1 MEYFLKKVAHEI
13 YSSYKE
19 NLIDVCVVLPN
30 KRASLFLKKYLA
42 EESSKPIFSPD
53 FLTIEEFISKLSEFE
68 IIDNMLL
75 QFTLYEVHKEIEG
88 SNPKSFEEFL
98 QTSALMISDFNDIDT
113 HMVDAGEIFN
123 FLSETKAIAVWN
135 LGEQELTDF
144 EKRYLTFYRSLIKY
158 YDKFR
163 EKLITNNNAYAGIA
177 YRKVAENIDDILKTV
192 SWEKIIFTGFNALS
206 RSEEI
211 IIKSTLDSGLGEVYW
226 DSDEYYIQDKRQEAG
241 FFLRD
246 YFKQWKL
253 KEINWIDNNI
263 RETEKKINIIGTPK
277 NVSQAKLAGDL
288 LEKSKKSGL
297 KTALILADENL
308 LLPVLNS
315 LPENIENFNVTMGF
329 PFKFTPAYTLGYYW
343 FSLFDDI
350 IEGKENGISAVKLHK
365 NSLINFL
372 QHPYRQWFIKNS
384 LKEQKPELDKLIAS
398 YRFYYSFETLKSF
411 VNLDFAHEA
420 DSTKSEAIII
430 ANLLLNLIKS
440 ISHKISEQNTNE
452 AEELTLTKQLD
463 IIYLQKLKE
472 IIERIL
478 IYSQQESD
486 EISLKAFKTI
496 FQRLA
501 FQQSIPF
508 YGEPLQGLQIM
519 GMLESRTLDFDSI
532 IILSVNEGTLPAIKH
547 ANSLIA
553 VDIRKK
559 FGLPT
564 QKEKQ
569 AIFAY
574 HFYRLLQRSKEVIY
588 IYNTEADELGGGD
601 KSRYIHQLEAEL
613 LNTSSKIEYSEK
625 IVSFDLPK
633 TNMKLISVDKTED
646 VLNAIIEKSRKGFS
660 PSSISTYINCSLQF
674 YFQYILGLEEIEEAE
689 ESIDA
694 AILGKI
700 IHDSLQKLYLPLQGK
715 LLSPDILEVKKEN
728 IKAALESSISKYY
741 PEGETKFGKNLLILN
756 IAFRMIE
763 KLIKTEKDELINDS
777 GIERKVLFLEKD
789 LKKEIQISQN
799 GETYDVIIKGIV
811 DRIDLINNEI
821 NIIDYKTGFAEQREL
836 DIKEW
841 DTIIDDPKRAK
852 ALQLLIYSW
861 LFSDNTDN
869 QIKASI
875 LSLRKLSNGLMRL
888 KYPDKNNTFT
898 AEYKSICQEL
908 IKTILESI
916 FSKEENFQQT
926 NDTERCKYCSFKSI
940 CNVS

>member
-13 YSSYKE
+13 YNSYKE
-19 NLIDVCVVLPN
+19 DLIDICVVLPN
-30 KRASLFLKKYLA
+30 KRASLFLKNYLA

-53 FLTIEEFISKLSEFE
+53 FLSIEEFISKLSEFE

-75 QFTLYEVHKEIEG
+75 QFTLYEVHKDIEG
-88 SNPKSFEEFL
+88 INSKSFEDFL
-98 QTSALMISDFNDIDT
+98 QTSSLMISDFNDIDT
-113 HMVDAGEIFN
+113 HLVDAGEIFN

-135 LGEQELTDF
+135 LGEKELTDF

-163 EKLITNNNAYAGIA
+163 EKLIKNNNAYAGIA
-177 YRKVAENIDDILKTV
+177 YRKVAENIDNILPILK
-192 SWEKIIFTGFNALS
+192 WKKIIFSGFNALS
-206 RSEEI
+206 KSEET
-211 IIKSTLDSGLGEVYW
+211 IIKSILDSGLGEVYW

-253 KEINWIDNNI
+253 KKINWIDNNI
-263 RETEKKINIIGTPK
+263 TETGKKIHIIGTPK

-297 KTALILADENL
+297 NTALILADENL

-343 FSLFDDI
+343 FSLFDEI
-350 IEGKENGISAVKLHK
+350 IEDKEIGSVKLHK

-372 QHPYRQWFIKNS
+372 QHPYRKWFIRKS
-384 LKEQKPELDKLIAS
+384 LQEQKPELDKLISS
-398 YRFYYSFETLKSF
+398 YRFYYSLETLKSF
-411 VNLDFAHEA
+411 VELDFTN
-420 DSTKSEAIII
+420 DNDQKKSIAITI
-430 ANLLLNLIKS
+430 ANLLVDLIKT
-440 ISHKISEQNTNE
+440 ISHKISDQNTDKT
-452 AEELTLTKQLD
+452 EEITLAQQLD
-463 IIYLQKLKE
+463 IIYLQKLKD
-472 IIERIL
+472 IVERIL

-486 EISLKAFKTI
+486 ELSLNAFKTI
-496 FQRLA
+496 FQRLS
-501 FQQSIPF
+501 FQQNIPF

-532 IILSVNEGTLPAIKH
+532 IMLSVNEGTLPAIKH
-547 ANSLIA
+547 ANSLIP

-574 HFYRLLQRSKEVIY
+574 HFYRLLQRSKEVFY
-588 IYNTEADELGGGD
+588 IYNTEADDLGGGD
-601 KSRYIHQLEAEL
+601 KSRYIHQIEAEL
-613 LNTSSKIEYSEK
+613 LNTNSKIDYSEK

-633 TNMKLISVDKTED
+633 TSMEIISVGKTDD
-646 VLNAIIEKSRKGFS
+646 VLNAIIEKGQKGFS

-694 AILGKI
+694 AMLGKI
-700 IHDSLQKLYLPLQGK
+700 IHDSLQKLYLPLKGK
-715 LLSPDILEVKKEN
+715 LLTPDILEVKKEN
-728 IKAALESSISKYY
+728 IKAALESSITKYY

-763 KLIKTEKDELINDS
+763 KLIKTEKEDLVQDTK
-777 GIERKVLFLEKD
+777 IERKVLFLEEG
-789 LKKEIQISQN
+789 LKKEIQISEN
-799 GETYDVIIKGIV
+799 GETYNIFIKGIV

-821 NIIDYKTGFAEQREL
+821 NIIDYKTGFVEHREL

-861 LFSDNTDN
+861 LFSDNADN
-869 QIKASI
+869 QIQAAI

-888 KYPDKNNTFT
+888 KYPDKKNTFT
-898 AEYKSICQEL
+898 PEYKSICQEL

-926 NDTERCKYCSFKSI
+926 DDGERCKYCSFKTI